1 MKRNRPAFGFQLAI
15 VAIVI
20 ISLVILGLI
29 YMLNT
34 IDNGYNPY
42 ITTETSPTQAL
53 ESIEVKKNELSYLDR
68 LENYHDVD
76 TGEVSQDE
84 AKEENSAS
92 LVSRKSEASKNSIST
107 LIDNVVNNALPQE
120 TVAE

>member
-42 ITTETSPTQAL
+42 ITTEASPTQAL
-53 ESIEVKKNELSYLDR
+53 ESVEVKKQEVSYLDR
-68 LENYHDVD
+68 LENYHDID

-92 LVSRKSEASKNSIST
+92 LVSRKSEASKNALST

>member
-42 ITTETSPTQAL
+42 ITTEASPTQGL
-53 ESIEVKKNELSYLDR
+53 ESVDVKKNELSYLDR